1 MAKIIPFKG
10 VRPIRKKV
18 HLVSSR
24 PFYTYKKSHLKAK
37 LESNP
42 YSFLHVINPEF
53 NSVKK
58 NKSDSIQRF
67 ELIKKKYEN
76 FKNKKY
82 FIKDE
87 KPVLYVYRQTTSFGV
102 FTGLI
107 AGSSVKD
114 YQTNKIKKHENTI
127 IKREKIFKKYLEVCN
142 FHAEPVLLSYNPTLT
157 IKELILLTMT
167 KRPEYEFTTT
177 DKKSH
182 ELWLIDNISDIEK
195 ITDEFKSLNNI
206 YIADGHHRIASSSL
220 YQISNSKNDKS
231 NYFLSFLIDQK
242 DLKIFEFNRIVKD
255 IGEVSNDD
263 FLKKIKNYFLIEN
276 LKNHKSPSKKD
287 EIVIYLDKKWY
298 LLTVNIDIINPDFR
312 SSLNSQIVSDLIL
325 NKVLNIKNLNDRI
338 EYVRGN
344 QSIKILTK
352 KVDQKKRSLG
362 IELFPHKIE
371 EIIKIA
377 DLGQNMPPKSTWIE
391 PKLRSGLTIY
401 EY

>member
-1 MAKIIPFKG
+1 MAKIIAFNG
-10 VRPIRKKV
+10 VRPTRKKV
-18 HLVSSR
+18 HLVCSR

-67 ELIKKKYEN
+67 ELIKKKYEY

-82 FIKDE
+82 FIQDK
-87 KPVLYVYRQTTSFGV
+87 KPVLYVYRQTTNFGV
-102 FTGLI
+102 FTGII
-107 AGSSVKD
+107 AGSSIKD
-114 YQTNKIKKHENTI
+114 YQNNKIKKHENTI
-127 IKREKIFKKYLEVCN
+127 PNRENIFKKYLEICN
-142 FHAEPVLLSYNPTLT
+142 FHAEPVLLSYEPTLT
-157 IKELILLTMT
+157 IKELILLTT
-167 KRPEYEFTTT
+167 SKRPEYEFSTT

-298 LLTVNIDIINPDFR
+298 LLTVNINMINPDFK
-312 SSLNSQIVSDLIL
+312 SSLNSQMVSDLIL

-338 EYVRGN
+338 EYIRGN
-344 QSIKILTK
+344 QSIKLLTK

-377 DLGQNMPPKSTWIE
+377 DLGENMPPKSTWVE

>member
-1 MAKIIPFKG
+1 MAKIIAFQG
-10 VRPIRKKV
+10 VRPTRKKV
-18 HLVSSR
+18 HLVCSR
-24 PFYTYKKSHLKAK
+24 PFYTYKKSHLKSK
-37 LESNP
+37 LDSNP

-67 ELIKKKYEN
+67 ELIKKKYEY

-82 FIKDE
+82 FIQDE
-87 KPVLYVYRQTTSFGV
+87 KPVLYVYRQITNFGV

-107 AGSSVKD
+107 AGSSIKD
-114 YQTNKIKKHENTI
+114 YQNNKIKKHENTI
-127 IKREKIFKKYLEVCN
+127 PNRKNIFKKYLEVCN
-142 FHAEPVLLSYNPTLT
+142 FHAEPVLLTYEPTLT
-157 IKELILLTMT
+157 IKELILLTT
-167 KRPEYEFTTT
+167 SKRPEYEFSTT

-182 ELWLIDNISDIEK
+182 ELWLIDNSSDIFK
-195 ITDEFKSLNNI
+195 IIEEFKSLNNI

-220 YQISNSKNDKS
+220 YQISNKNNKKS
-231 NYFLSFLIDQK
+231 DYFLSFLIDQK
-242 DLKIFEFNRIVKD
+242 DLKIFEFNRVVKD
-255 IGEVSNDD
+255 IGEFSNDD
-263 FLKKIKNYFLIEN
+263 FLKKLKDYFLIEN
-276 LKNHKSPSKKD
+276 LKNHKSPTKKS

-298 LLTVNIDIINPDFR
+298 LLTVIINKIKSDFK

-325 NKVLNIKNLNDRI
+325 NKVLKIKNLNESI
-338 EYVRGN
+338 EYIRGN
-344 QSIKILTK
+344 QSIKSLAE
-352 KVDQKKRSLG
+352 KVDQKKRGLG

-377 DLGQNMPPKSTWIE
+377 DLGKNMPPKSTWVE

>member
-263 FLKKIKNYFLIEN
+263 FFKKIKNYFLIEN
-276 LKNHKSPSKKD
+276 LKNHKSPTKKD

-298 LLTVNIDIINPDFR
+298 LLTVNIDIINPDFK
-312 SSLNSQIVSDLIL
+312 SSLNSQMVSDLIL

>member
-24 PFYTYKKSHLKAK
+24 PIYTYKKSHLKAK

-67 ELIKKKYEN
+67 ELIKKKYEY

-82 FIKDE
+82 FIKEE

-127 IKREKIFKKYLEVCN
+127 IKREKVFKKYLEVCN

-167 KRPEYEFTTT
+167 KRPEYDFTTT

-182 ELWLIDNISDIEK
+182 ELWLIDDLSDIEK

-263 FLKKIKNYFLIEN
+263 FLKKIKDYFLIEI

-298 LLTVNIDIINPDFR
+298 LLTVNIDMINPDFK

-344 QSIKILTK
+344 QSIKILTE

>member
-1 MAKIIPFKG
+1 MAKIIPFKA
-10 VRPIRKKV
+10 VRPTRKKV

-53 NSVKK
+53 SSVKK

-67 ELIKKKYEN
+67 ELIKKKYEY

-82 FIKDE
+82 FIQDK

-182 ELWLIDNISDIEK
+182 EIWLIDNISDIEK
-195 ITDEFKSLNNI
+195 ITKEFKSLNNI

-255 IGEVSNDD
+255 IGEVSNDN
-263 FLKKIKNYFLIEN
+263 FLKEIKNYFLIEN
-276 LKNHKSPSKKD
+276 LKNHKSPIKKD

-298 LLTVNIDIINPDFR
+298 LLTVNINMINPDFK
-312 SSLNSQIVSDLIL
+312 SSLNSQMVSDLIL

>member
-18 HLVSSR
+18 HLISSR
-24 PFYTYKKSHLKAK
+24 PFYTYEKSHLKAK

-67 ELIKKKYEN
+67 ELIKKKYEY

-82 FIKDE
+82 FIKDG

-107 AGSSVKD
+107 AGSSIKD
-114 YQTNKIKKHENTI
+114 YQNNKIKKHENTI

-167 KRPEYEFTTT
+167 KRPEYKFTTT

-182 ELWLIDNISDIEK
+182 EIWLIDDLSNIKK
-195 ITDEFKSLNNI
+195 ITEEFKSLNNI

-255 IGEVSNDD
+255 IGEVSYDD

-287 EIVIYLDKKWY
+287 EIVIYLGKKWY
-298 LLTVNIDIINPDFR
+298 LLTVNIDIINPDFK
-312 SSLNSQIVSDLIL
+312 SSLNSQMVSDLIL

-352 KVDQKKRSLG
+352 KVDKKKRSLG

>member
-1 MAKIIPFKG
+1 
-10 VRPIRKKV
+10 
-18 HLVSSR
+18 
-24 PFYTYKKSHLKAK
+24 
-37 LESNP
+37 
-42 YSFLHVINPEF
+42 
-53 NSVKK
+53 
-58 NKSDSIQRF
+58 
-67 ELIKKKYEN
+67 
-76 FKNKKY
+76 
-82 FIKDE
+82 
-87 KPVLYVYRQTTSFGV
+87 
-102 FTGLI
+102 
-107 AGSSVKD
+107 
-114 YQTNKIKKHENTI
+114 
-127 IKREKIFKKYLEVCN
+127 
-142 FHAEPVLLSYNPTLT
+142 
-157 IKELILLTMT
+157 MT
-167 KRPEYEFTTT
+167 KRPEYKFTTT

-182 ELWLIDNISDIEK
+182 ELWLIDNLSDIEK
-195 ITDEFKSLNNI
+195 ITEEFKSLNNI

-255 IGEVSNDD
+255 IGEASNDD

-276 LKNHKSPSKKD
+276 LKNHKSPTKKD

-298 LLTVNIDIINPDFR
+298 LLTVNIDIINPDFK
-312 SSLNSQIVSDLIL
+312 SSLNSQMVSDLIL

>member
-18 HLVSSR
+18 HLISSR
-24 PFYTYKKSHLKAK
+24 PFYTYEKSHLKAK

-53 NSVKK
+53 SSVKK

-67 ELIKKKYEN
+67 ELIKKKYEY

-87 KPVLYVYRQTTSFGV
+87 NPVLYVYRQTTSFGV

-182 ELWLIDNISDIEK
+182 ELWLIDDLSNIEK
-195 ITDEFKSLNNI
+195 ITKEFKSLNNI

-231 NYFLSFLIDQK
+231 NYFLSFLIDHK

-287 EIVIYLDKKWY
+287 EIVIYFDKKWY
-298 LLTVNIDIINPDFR
+298 LLTVNIDMIKTDFK
-312 SSLNSQIVSDLIL
+312 SSLNSQMVSDLIL

-362 IELFPHKIE
+362 IELYPHKIE

>member
-24 PFYTYKKSHLKAK
+24 PFYTYKKSHIKAK

-255 IGEVSNDD
+255 IGDVSNDD

-276 LKNHKSPSKKD
+276 LKNHKSPTKKD

-298 LLTVNIDIINPDFR
+298 LLTVNIDIINPDFK
-312 SSLNSQIVSDLIL
+312 SSLNSQMVSDLIL